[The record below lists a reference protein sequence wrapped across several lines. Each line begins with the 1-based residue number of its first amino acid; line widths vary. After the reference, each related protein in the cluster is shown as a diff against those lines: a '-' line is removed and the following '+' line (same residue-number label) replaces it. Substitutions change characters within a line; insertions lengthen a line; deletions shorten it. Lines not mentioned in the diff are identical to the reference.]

1 MAVTKCANCGA
12 VVNSEAEG
20 CPECGADPRTGEGA
34 VAGFAVVENCAGCG
48 ASVDAGT
55 ERCANCGADP
65 RTGLTAAQAA
75 EVNHAAAMMGWGA
88 VLAVGGLLV
97 TLITYARVSQGGG
110 TYFVAYGPMIA
121 GVILFFMGLSKS
133 SKTKSKTV
141 ITPKAVIAPKPSSR
155 APAVERQSTQ
165 RQRSAQAAEQ
175 IRGPARAGRSRATRR
190 SSTPVDARCRGPRG
204 GVPRMNEGRDDWHHA
219 LPRDQRNVGRAVHDH
234 YTHTSTGG
242 TYVVRTSK
250 AS

>member
-88 VLAVGGLLV
+88 VLAVGGLLL

-141 ITPKAVIAPKPSSR
+141 ITPKAVSDPQ
-155 APAVERQSTQ
+155 AVITCAGCGTTV
-165 RQRSAQAAEQ
+165 SAAAKECP
-175 IRGPARAGRSRATRR
+175 GCGA
-190 SSTPVDARCRGPRG
+190 DPR
-204 GVPRMNEGRDDWHHA
+204 
-219 LPRDQRNVGRAVHDH
+219 
-234 YTHTSTGG
+234 TGG
-242 TYVVRTSK
+242 GEAKPGDSPQLD
-250 AS
+250 SG